1 MIRAAAETFV
11 RHRND
16 HVKSPLITLGIS
28 LRHRIQMSNFRGGE
42 EHRRGIWTGGN
53 ARAAA
58 DAGGRIKR
66 SIRPFLRN
74 QNGICIRS
82 AARGSANEAS
92 RLNDAVKS

>member
-1 MIRAAAETFV
+1 MIRAATETFV
-11 RHRND
+11 CHRND
-16 HVKSPLITLGIS
+16 HVKSPLITLRIS
-28 LRHRIQMSNFRGGE
+28 LWHRIQMSNFRGGE
-42 EHRRGIWTGGN
+42 KHRRGIWTGGN

-66 SIRPFLRN
+66 SIRRLLRD

-82 AARGSANEAS
+82 ATRRNANETS